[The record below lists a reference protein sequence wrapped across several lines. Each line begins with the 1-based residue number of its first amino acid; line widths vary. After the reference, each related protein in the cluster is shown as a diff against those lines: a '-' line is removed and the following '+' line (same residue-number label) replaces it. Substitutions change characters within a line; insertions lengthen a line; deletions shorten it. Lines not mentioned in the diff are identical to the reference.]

1 MFEHAWMLEIILTI
15 LTALIGGIGWL
26 FKMLFTHN
34 VNMTNKLIEIQE
46 NTTKTQTTTNQV
58 LTDVK
63 DSIEKLKVCVDETN
77 YYQKEIVHALKS
89 QANVSTKNIVVSR
102 LGSVDKQKKHHSSH
116 VDLKNLHGL
125 DTHDTDI
132 SDQDTPSED
141 LIQDRLANLKRAKA

>member
-1 MFEHAWMLEIILTI
+1 MFEHAWMLEIILTV

-46 NTTKTQTTTNQV
+46 STTKTQVTTNQT
-58 LTDVK
+58 LTSVK
-63 DSIEKLKVCVDETN
+63 DSLEHLKVCVDETN

-102 LGSVDKQKKHHSSH
+102 SGSIDKHKRNHSH
-116 VDLKNLHGL
+116 VDIKHIQSLSTQ
-125 DTHDTDI
+125 DEDI
-132 SDQDTPSED
+132 SHQDTTPNEAP
-141 LIQDRLANLKRAKA
+141 IQDRLANLKRAKA